1 MTISEYH
8 DKLSNQ
14 FLVDYS
20 EILPIV
26 IDLRSKGFSMQQI
39 ANELNK
45 LGFLTR
51 EKKHFSSVQVFR
63 ILQRVRVNDSSQMIE
78 QQHFPKMIPDQLPL
92 DVEQLKIKISMF
104 EQQYS
109 GLRIEIEQMKSELYM
124 LKTKNRHPKVK
135 QLFSDKLTEVSTQHD
150 TLSTTQTEKLKQVD
164 SIVKVAI
171 LQQARQLHIT
181 DSKLSK
187 SNIAKRLAEK
197 FNIRSETIRGWIKK
211 EW

>member
-1 MTISEYH
+1 MAIGEYH

-20 EILPIV
+20 EVLPIV
-26 IDLRSKGFSMQQI
+26 TDLRSKGLSMQQI

-45 LGFLTR
+45 SGFLTR

-63 ILQRVRVNDSSQMIE
+63 ILQRMRTSDLSQLPVQPYLSKVIL
-78 QQHFPKMIPDQLPL
+78 DQLPL
-92 DVEQLKIKISMF
+92 DADQLKTKVSML

-109 GLRIEIEQMKSELYM
+109 ELRVEIEQMKSELYL
-124 LKTKNRHPKVK
+124 LKTENRPTKVK
-135 QLFSDKLTEVSTQHD
+135 QLLSDKLTEVSTQYD
-150 TLSTTQTEKLKQVD
+150 TLSIAQTEKSRQVENT
-164 SIVKVAI
+164 IKMEV
-171 LQQARQLHIT
+171 LQQARQLHVI

-187 SNIAKRLAEK
+187 SSIAKTLAEK
-197 FNIRSETIRGWIKK
+197 FDIQSETIRSWIKK

>member
-1 MTISEYH
+1 MAIGEYH

-14 FLVDYS
+14 FLIDYS
-20 EILPIV
+20 EVLPIV
-26 IDLRSKGFSMQQI
+26 TDLRNKGLSMQQI

-45 LGFLTR
+45 SGFLTR

-78 QQHFPKMIPDQLPL
+78 QQHFSKMILEHLPS
-92 DVEQLKIKISMF
+92 DIEQLKIKISMF

-109 GLRIEIEQMKSELYM
+109 GLRVEIEQMKSELYM
-124 LKTKNRHPKVK
+124 LKTGNRPTKVK
-135 QLFSDKLTEVSTQHD
+135 QLLSDKLTEVSTQYNA
-150 TLSTTQTEKLKQVD
+150 LSATQTEELKQIDNTIKLEV
-164 SIVKVAI
+164 
-171 LQQARQLHIT
+171 LQQARQLHVI

-187 SNIAKRLAEK
+187 SNIAKTLAEK

>member
-26 IDLRSKGFSMQQI
+26 TNLRNKGFSMQQI

-51 EKKHFSSVQVFR
+51 EKKNFSSVQVFR
-63 ILQRVRVNDSSQMIE
+63 ILQRVRVNDPSQMIE
-78 QQHFPKMIPDQLPL
+78 QQHFPKMIPEQLPL

-109 GLRIEIEQMKSELYM
+109 GLRVEIEQMKSELYM

-150 TLSTTQTEKLKQVD
+150 TLSATQTEKLKQVD
-164 SIVKVAI
+164 SIVKVEI

>member
-1 MTISEYH
+1 MAIGEYH

-63 ILQRVRVNDSSQMIE
+63 ILQRVRVNNLSQMIE
-78 QQHFPKMIPDQLPL
+78 QQHFPKIIPEQLSL
-92 DVEQLKIKISMF
+92 DVERLKIKIFMF

-109 GLRIEIEQMKSELYM
+109 ALRVEIEQMKSELYM
-124 LKTKNRHPKVK
+124 LKTKNRHLKVK
-135 QLFSDKLTEVSTQHD
+135 QLFSDKLTDVSTQHD
-150 TLSTTQTEKLKQVD
+150 TLSATQTERLTQVD
-164 SIVKVAI
+164 SIVKVEI

>member
-26 IDLRSKGFSMQQI
+26 TDLRDKGFSMQQI

-150 TLSTTQTEKLKQVD
+150 TLLTTQTEKLKQVD
-164 SIVKVAI
+164 GIVKVMI
-171 LQQARQLHIT
+171 LQQAKQLHIT

>member
-1 MTISEYH
+1 MAIGEYH

-14 FLVDYS
+14 FLIDYS
-20 EILPIV
+20 EVLPIV
-26 IDLRSKGFSMQQI
+26 TDLRNKGLSMQQI

-45 LGFLTR
+45 SGFLTR

-78 QQHFPKMIPDQLPL
+78 QQHFSKMILEHLPS
-92 DVEQLKIKISMF
+92 DIEQLKIKISMF

-109 GLRIEIEQMKSELYM
+109 GLRVEIEQMKSELYM
-124 LKTKNRHPKVK
+124 LKTGNRPTKIK
-135 QLFSDKLTEVSTQHD
+135 QLLSDKLTEVSTQYNA
-150 TLSTTQTEKLKQVD
+150 LSATQTEESKQIDNTIKLEV
-164 SIVKVAI
+164 
-171 LQQARQLHIT
+171 LQQARQLHVI

-187 SNIAKRLAEK
+187 SNIAKTLAEK

>member
-1 MTISEYH
+1 MAIGEYH

-26 IDLRSKGFSMQQI
+26 TDLRSKGLSMQQI

-45 LGFLTR
+45 SGFLTR

-63 ILQRVRVNDSSQMIE
+63 ILQRVRVNDLSQTIG
-78 QQHFPKMIPDQLPL
+78 QQHFSKMILDHLPS
-92 DVEQLKIKISMF
+92 DVEQLKIRISMF
-104 EQQYS
+104 EQQYN
-109 GLRIEIEQMKSELYM
+109 GLRAEIEQMKSELYM
-124 LKTKNRHPKVK
+124 LKTGNSPIKVK
-135 QLFSDKLTEVSTQHD
+135 QPSSDQLTEVFTQHNMLSIAQTEESTQID
-150 TLSTTQTEKLKQVD
+150 NTIKLKV
-164 SIVKVAI
+164 
-171 LQQARQLHIT
+171 LQYAKQLHVT

-187 SNIAKRLAEK
+187 SNIAKTLAEK